1 MKELK
6 RRMQMVR
13 AEINALQEQHD
24 AALEQYH
31 TLNVSEDYDD
41 ADMMMT
47 LAEYLGD
54 VIGELRD
61 EACDIDAEIR
71 RLETAAAL
79 EQISAYTD
87 AVLQQ
92 VAAL

>member
-1 MKELK
+1 MEELK
-6 RRMQMVR
+6 RRMNMVR
-13 AEINALQEQHD
+13 AEINALQAQHD

-31 TLNVSEDYDD
+31 ALNVSEDYDD

-61 EACDIDAEIR
+61 EACEIDDEIR
-71 RLETAAAL
+71 RLETEAAL
-79 EQISAYTD
+79 EQIKAYTD